1 MAEAELVKVA
11 TFFHATEAQTA
22 KSVLELAGI
31 ESVLVDEGMEG
42 LIGVAPGGVI
52 LKVRAVDAD
61 RAREVLDRGSLGP
74 DVDANEMADG
84 DSSGE

>member
-31 ESVLVDEGMEG
+31 ESVLVE
-42 LIGVAPGGVI
+42 
-52 LKVRAVDAD
+52 AD
-61 RAREVLDRGSLGP
+61 RRMYEAKAHSAAES
-74 DVDANEMADG
+74 
-84 DSSGE
+84 

>member
-1 MAEAELVKVA
+1 MSETEFVKID

-31 ESVLVDEGMEG
+31 GSVLVDEGMEG
-42 LIGVAPGGVI
+42 LIGVTPGGVI

-61 RAREVLDRGSLGP
+61 RAREILDRGSLGP
-74 DVDANEMADG
+74 AVDANEMAG
-84 DSSGE
+84 GSSSGE